1 MEGLR
6 IALTLACIG
15 LSAAPAHAQAY
26 PTKPVTIVVTLAAGG
41 AADVIAR
48 AVAQRLTEE
57 WGQPVVVE
65 NKGGAN
71 NQVGTTAVARSAPDG
86 YTLLLTPEHTF
97 TVNPYLYRKLS
108 YDPAKDF
115 IPVTGLVSISQALV
129 VHPSLAMQNVPDLIA
144 AARDKPG
151 GINYGSLGVGSG
163 PHLSM
168 ELLQS
173 MSGTKLNA
181 VQYKGAAPALT
192 DVIAGHVPMMFVSTG
207 LIVQAWKAG
216 QLRPLGVGSRERLAQ
231 FPELPTVAE
240 TLPGFTALVW
250 FGLFAP
256 SGTPR
261 DIVVKINNAVQRML
275 ADRDFR
281 DRFLTPNLYEPMSG
295 SPEQFAEQIRLDAE
309 RWQKVIRD
317 AKLAIAE
324 SIWMPS
330 AGTKSSVMPSWR
342 SRTDSTSRLMRG
354 AAWRH
359 RLGSTSTAC
368 SAGSTH
374 SIASEL
380 CPAAAI
386 AGLRSPTT
394 TAPGVTCWCSGCV
407 NSAWPSPS
415 TLSATSSACAAD
427 ARTRPP

>member
-15 LSAAPAHAQAY
+15 LSAGPAHTQAY

-207 LIVQAWKAG
+207 LIVQPWKAG

-256 SGTPR
+256 AGTPR

-275 ADRDFR
+275 ADRDFH
-281 DRFLTPNLYEPMSG
+281 DRFLAPNLYEPMSG

-317 AKLAIAE
+317 AKLAIA
-324 SIWMPS
+324 
-330 AGTKSSVMPSWR
+330 
-342 SRTDSTSRLMRG
+342 D
-354 AAWRH
+354 
-359 RLGSTSTAC
+359 
-368 SAGSTH
+368 
-374 SIASEL
+374 
-380 CPAAAI
+380 
-386 AGLRSPTT
+386 
-394 TAPGVTCWCSGCV
+394 
-407 NSAWPSPS
+407 
-415 TLSATSSACAAD
+415 
-427 ARTRPP
+427 

>member
-15 LSAAPAHAQAY
+15 VSAAPAHAQAY
-26 PTKPVTIVVTLAAGG
+26 PSKPVTIVVTLAAGG

-48 AVAQRLTEE
+48 ALAQRLTEE

-115 IPVTGLVSISQALV
+115 IPVSGLVSISQTLV
-129 VHPSLAMQNVPDLIA
+129 VHPSLAMQNLGDLIA

-151 GINYGSLGVGSG
+151 RINYGSLGVGSG

-207 LIVQAWKAG
+207 LIVQGWKAG

-240 TLPGFTALVW
+240 TLPGFTAVVW

-295 SPEQFAEQIRLDAE
+295 PPEQFAEQIRLDAE

-317 AKLAIAE
+317 AKLAIA
-324 SIWMPS
+324 
-330 AGTKSSVMPSWR
+330 
-342 SRTDSTSRLMRG
+342 D
-354 AAWRH
+354 
-359 RLGSTSTAC
+359 
-368 SAGSTH
+368 
-374 SIASEL
+374 
-380 CPAAAI
+380 
-386 AGLRSPTT
+386 
-394 TAPGVTCWCSGCV
+394 
-407 NSAWPSPS
+407 
-415 TLSATSSACAAD
+415 
-427 ARTRPP
+427 

>member
-1 MEGLR
+1 MKGLR

-15 LSAAPAHAQAY
+15 VSAAPAHAQAY
-26 PTKPVTIVVTLAAGG
+26 PSKPVTIVVTLAAGG

-115 IPVTGLVSISQALV
+115 IPVTGLVSISQTLV
-129 VHPSLAMQNVPDLIA
+129 VHPSLAMQNLGDLIA
-144 AARDKPG
+144 AAREKPG

-216 QLRPLGVGSRERLAQ
+216 QLRPLGVGSRERVAQ

-261 DIVVKINNAVQRML
+261 DIVVKINNAVQRIL

-295 SPEQFAEQIRLDAE
+295 SPEQFAEQIRVDAE

-317 AKLAIAE
+317 AKLAIA
-324 SIWMPS
+324 
-330 AGTKSSVMPSWR
+330 
-342 SRTDSTSRLMRG
+342 D
-354 AAWRH
+354 
-359 RLGSTSTAC
+359 
-368 SAGSTH
+368 
-374 SIASEL
+374 
-380 CPAAAI
+380 
-386 AGLRSPTT
+386 
-394 TAPGVTCWCSGCV
+394 
-407 NSAWPSPS
+407 
-415 TLSATSSACAAD
+415 
-427 ARTRPP
+427 

>member
-15 LSAAPAHAQAY
+15 LSAAPVHAQAY
-26 PTKPVTIVVTLAAGG
+26 STKPVTIVVTLATGG

-115 IPVTGLVSISQALV
+115 IPVTGLVSISQVLV
-129 VHPSLAMQNVPDLIA
+129 VHPSLAVQNVGDLIA

-151 GINYGSLGVGSG
+151 GINYGSLGIGSG

-192 DVIAGHVPMMFVSTG
+192 DVIAGHVPMIFVSTG
-207 LIVQAWKAG
+207 LVVQAWKAG

-261 DIVVKINNAVQRML
+261 DIVVKVNNAVQRIL

-295 SPEQFAEQIRLDAE
+295 SPEQFAEQIRVDAE

-317 AKLAIAE
+317 AKLAIA
-324 SIWMPS
+324 
-330 AGTKSSVMPSWR
+330 
-342 SRTDSTSRLMRG
+342 D
-354 AAWRH
+354 
-359 RLGSTSTAC
+359 
-368 SAGSTH
+368 
-374 SIASEL
+374 
-380 CPAAAI
+380 
-386 AGLRSPTT
+386 
-394 TAPGVTCWCSGCV
+394 
-407 NSAWPSPS
+407 
-415 TLSATSSACAAD
+415 
-427 ARTRPP
+427 

>member
-1 MEGLR
+1 MKGLR

-15 LSAAPAHAQAY
+15 VSAAPAHAQAY
-26 PTKPVTIVVTLAAGG
+26 PSKPVTIVVTLAAGG

-48 AVAQRLTEE
+48 ALAQRLTEE
-57 WGQPVVVE
+57 WWQPVVVE

-115 IPVTGLVSISQALV
+115 IPVSGLVSISQTLV
-129 VHPSLAMQNVPDLIA
+129 VHPSLAMQNLGDLIA

-151 GINYGSLGVGSG
+151 RINYGSLGVGSG

-207 LIVQAWKAG
+207 LIVQGWKAG

-240 TLPGFTALVW
+240 TLPGFTAVVW

-261 DIVVKINNAVQRML
+261 DIVVKINNAVQRLL

-281 DRFLTPNLYEPMSG
+281 DRFLTPNLYEPISG
-295 SPEQFAEQIRLDAE
+295 SPEQFAEQIHLDAE

-317 AKLAIAE
+317 AKLAIA
-324 SIWMPS
+324 
-330 AGTKSSVMPSWR
+330 
-342 SRTDSTSRLMRG
+342 D
-354 AAWRH
+354 
-359 RLGSTSTAC
+359 
-368 SAGSTH
+368 
-374 SIASEL
+374 
-380 CPAAAI
+380 
-386 AGLRSPTT
+386 
-394 TAPGVTCWCSGCV
+394 
-407 NSAWPSPS
+407 
-415 TLSATSSACAAD
+415 
-427 ARTRPP
+427 

>member
-15 LSAAPAHAQAY
+15 LFAAPAHAQAY
-26 PTKPVTIVVTLAAGG
+26 PTKPVTIVVNLAAGG

-48 AVAQRLTEE
+48 ALAQRLTEE

-144 AARDKPG
+144 GARDKPN

-216 QLRPLGVGSRERLAQ
+216 QLRPLGVGSRERVAQ

-261 DIVVKINNAVQRML
+261 DIVVKINNAVQRIL

-295 SPEQFAEQIRLDAE
+295 PPEQFAEQIRLDAE

-317 AKLAIAE
+317 AKLAIA
-324 SIWMPS
+324 
-330 AGTKSSVMPSWR
+330 
-342 SRTDSTSRLMRG
+342 D
-354 AAWRH
+354 
-359 RLGSTSTAC
+359 
-368 SAGSTH
+368 
-374 SIASEL
+374 
-380 CPAAAI
+380 
-386 AGLRSPTT
+386 
-394 TAPGVTCWCSGCV
+394 
-407 NSAWPSPS
+407 
-415 TLSATSSACAAD
+415 
-427 ARTRPP
+427 

>member
-1 MEGLR
+1 MKGLR

-15 LSAAPAHAQAY
+15 VSAAPAHAQAY
-26 PTKPVTIVVTLAAGG
+26 PSKPVTIVVTLAAGG

-48 AVAQRLTEE
+48 ALAQRLTEE

-115 IPVTGLVSISQALV
+115 IPVTGLVSISQTLV
-129 VHPSLAMQNVPDLIA
+129 VHPSLAMQNLGDVIA
-144 AARDKPG
+144 AAREKPG

-240 TLPGFTALVW
+240 TLPGFTAVVW

-261 DIVVKINNAVQRML
+261 DIVVKLNNAVQRIL

-281 DRFLTPNLYEPMSG
+281 DRFLAPNLYEPMSG
-295 SPEQFAEQIRLDAE
+295 SPEQFAEQIHLDAE

-317 AKLAIAE
+317 AKLAIA
-324 SIWMPS
+324 
-330 AGTKSSVMPSWR
+330 
-342 SRTDSTSRLMRG
+342 D
-354 AAWRH
+354 
-359 RLGSTSTAC
+359 
-368 SAGSTH
+368 
-374 SIASEL
+374 
-380 CPAAAI
+380 
-386 AGLRSPTT
+386 
-394 TAPGVTCWCSGCV
+394 
-407 NSAWPSPS
+407 
-415 TLSATSSACAAD
+415 
-427 ARTRPP
+427 

>member
-6 IALTLACIG
+6 IALALACIG
-15 LSAAPAHAQAY
+15 LSAGPAHAQTY

-216 QLRPLGVGSRERLAQ
+216 QLRPLGVGSRERLVQ

-281 DRFLTPNLYEPMSG
+281 ERFLTPNLYEPMSG

-317 AKLAIAE
+317 AKLAIA
-324 SIWMPS
+324 
-330 AGTKSSVMPSWR
+330 
-342 SRTDSTSRLMRG
+342 D
-354 AAWRH
+354 
-359 RLGSTSTAC
+359 
-368 SAGSTH
+368 
-374 SIASEL
+374 
-380 CPAAAI
+380 
-386 AGLRSPTT
+386 
-394 TAPGVTCWCSGCV
+394 
-407 NSAWPSPS
+407 
-415 TLSATSSACAAD
+415 
-427 ARTRPP
+427 

>member
-6 IALTLACIG
+6 IALALACIG
-15 LSAAPAHAQAY
+15 LSAGPAHTQAY

-115 IPVTGLVSISQALV
+115 IPVTGLVGISQALV
-129 VHPSLAMQNVPDLIA
+129 VHPSLAMLNVGDLIA

-207 LIVQAWKAG
+207 LIVQGWKAG

-295 SPEQFAEQIRLDAE
+295 PPEQFAEQIRLDAE

-317 AKLAIAE
+317 AKLAIA
-324 SIWMPS
+324 
-330 AGTKSSVMPSWR
+330 
-342 SRTDSTSRLMRG
+342 D
-354 AAWRH
+354 
-359 RLGSTSTAC
+359 
-368 SAGSTH
+368 
-374 SIASEL
+374 
-380 CPAAAI
+380 
-386 AGLRSPTT
+386 
-394 TAPGVTCWCSGCV
+394 
-407 NSAWPSPS
+407 
-415 TLSATSSACAAD
+415 
-427 ARTRPP
+427 

>member
-6 IALTLACIG
+6 IALALACIG
-15 LSAAPAHAQAY
+15 LSAGPAHTQAY

-216 QLRPLGVGSRERLAQ
+216 QLRPLGVGSRERVAQ

-261 DIVVKINNAVQRML
+261 DIVVKINNAVQRIL

-295 SPEQFAEQIRLDAE
+295 PPEQFAEQIRLDAE

-317 AKLAIAE
+317 AKLAIA
-324 SIWMPS
+324 
-330 AGTKSSVMPSWR
+330 
-342 SRTDSTSRLMRG
+342 D
-354 AAWRH
+354 
-359 RLGSTSTAC
+359 
-368 SAGSTH
+368 
-374 SIASEL
+374 
-380 CPAAAI
+380 
-386 AGLRSPTT
+386 
-394 TAPGVTCWCSGCV
+394 
-407 NSAWPSPS
+407 
-415 TLSATSSACAAD
+415 
-427 ARTRPP
+427 

>member
-15 LSAAPAHAQAY
+15 LSAGPAHAQTY

-48 AVAQRLTEE
+48 ALAQRLTEE

-115 IPVTGLVSISQALV
+115 IPVTGLVSISQVLV
-129 VHPSLAMQNVPDLIA
+129 VHPSLAMLNVGDLIA

-256 SGTPR
+256 AGTPR

-275 ADRDFR
+275 ADRDFH
-281 DRFLTPNLYEPMSG
+281 DRFLAPNLYEPMSG

-317 AKLAIAE
+317 AKLAIA
-324 SIWMPS
+324 
-330 AGTKSSVMPSWR
+330 
-342 SRTDSTSRLMRG
+342 D
-354 AAWRH
+354 
-359 RLGSTSTAC
+359 
-368 SAGSTH
+368 
-374 SIASEL
+374 
-380 CPAAAI
+380 
-386 AGLRSPTT
+386 
-394 TAPGVTCWCSGCV
+394 
-407 NSAWPSPS
+407 
-415 TLSATSSACAAD
+415 
-427 ARTRPP
+427 

>member
-15 LSAAPAHAQAY
+15 LSAAPAHAQNY

-129 VHPSLAMQNVPDLIA
+129 VHPSLAMQSVPDLIA

-207 LIVQAWKAG
+207 LIVQVWKAG

-261 DIVVKINNAVQRML
+261 DIVVKINSAVQRIL
-275 ADRDFR
+275 AERDFR

-317 AKLAIAE
+317 AKLAIA
-324 SIWMPS
+324 
-330 AGTKSSVMPSWR
+330 
-342 SRTDSTSRLMRG
+342 D
-354 AAWRH
+354 
-359 RLGSTSTAC
+359 
-368 SAGSTH
+368 
-374 SIASEL
+374 
-380 CPAAAI
+380 
-386 AGLRSPTT
+386 
-394 TAPGVTCWCSGCV
+394 
-407 NSAWPSPS
+407 
-415 TLSATSSACAAD
+415 
-427 ARTRPP
+427 

>member
-26 PTKPVTIVVTLAAGG
+26 PSKPVTIVVTLAAGG

-57 WGQPVVVE
+57 WGQPVLVE

-115 IPVTGLVSISQALV
+115 IPVTGLVGISQALV
-129 VHPSLAMQNVPDLIA
+129 VHPSLAMLNVGDLIA

-207 LIVQAWKAG
+207 LIVQPWKAG

-275 ADRDFR
+275 ADRDFH
-281 DRFLTPNLYEPMSG
+281 DRFLAPNLYEPMSG

-317 AKLAIAE
+317 AKLAIA
-324 SIWMPS
+324 
-330 AGTKSSVMPSWR
+330 
-342 SRTDSTSRLMRG
+342 D
-354 AAWRH
+354 
-359 RLGSTSTAC
+359 
-368 SAGSTH
+368 
-374 SIASEL
+374 
-380 CPAAAI
+380 
-386 AGLRSPTT
+386 
-394 TAPGVTCWCSGCV
+394 
-407 NSAWPSPS
+407 
-415 TLSATSSACAAD
+415 
-427 ARTRPP
+427 

>member
-6 IALTLACIG
+6 IALALACIG
-15 LSAAPAHAQAY
+15 LSAGPAHTQAY

-256 SGTPR
+256 AGTPR

-317 AKLAIAE
+317 AKLAIA
-324 SIWMPS
+324 
-330 AGTKSSVMPSWR
+330 
-342 SRTDSTSRLMRG
+342 D
-354 AAWRH
+354 
-359 RLGSTSTAC
+359 
-368 SAGSTH
+368 
-374 SIASEL
+374 
-380 CPAAAI
+380 
-386 AGLRSPTT
+386 
-394 TAPGVTCWCSGCV
+394 
-407 NSAWPSPS
+407 
-415 TLSATSSACAAD
+415 
-427 ARTRPP
+427 

>member
-6 IALTLACIG
+6 IALALACIG
-15 LSAAPAHAQAY
+15 LSAGPAHTQAY

-57 WGQPVVVE
+57 WGQPDVVE

-97 TVNPYLYRKLS
+97 TVNPYLYRKMS

-216 QLRPLGVGSRERLAQ
+216 QLRPLGVGSRERVAQ

-261 DIVVKINNAVQRML
+261 DIVVKINNAVQRIL

-295 SPEQFAEQIRLDAE
+295 SPEQFAEQINLDAE

-317 AKLAIAE
+317 AKLAIA
-324 SIWMPS
+324 
-330 AGTKSSVMPSWR
+330 
-342 SRTDSTSRLMRG
+342 D
-354 AAWRH
+354 
-359 RLGSTSTAC
+359 
-368 SAGSTH
+368 
-374 SIASEL
+374 
-380 CPAAAI
+380 
-386 AGLRSPTT
+386 
-394 TAPGVTCWCSGCV
+394 
-407 NSAWPSPS
+407 
-415 TLSATSSACAAD
+415 
-427 ARTRPP
+427 

>member
-1 MEGLR
+1 MEGFR

-15 LSAAPAHAQAY
+15 LFVAPPAHAQAY

-144 AARDKPG
+144 SAKEKPG

-216 QLRPLGVGSRERLAQ
+216 QLRPLGVGSRERPAQ

-240 TLPGFTALVW
+240 TLLGFTALVW

-275 ADRDFR
+275 ADRDFH
-281 DRFLTPNLYEPMSG
+281 DRFLAPNLYEPMSG

-317 AKLAIAE
+317 AKLAIA
-324 SIWMPS
+324 
-330 AGTKSSVMPSWR
+330 
-342 SRTDSTSRLMRG
+342 D
-354 AAWRH
+354 
-359 RLGSTSTAC
+359 
-368 SAGSTH
+368 
-374 SIASEL
+374 
-380 CPAAAI
+380 
-386 AGLRSPTT
+386 
-394 TAPGVTCWCSGCV
+394 
-407 NSAWPSPS
+407 
-415 TLSATSSACAAD
+415 
-427 ARTRPP
+427 

>member
-1 MEGLR
+1 
-6 IALTLACIG
+6 
-15 LSAAPAHAQAY
+15 
-26 PTKPVTIVVTLAAGG
+26 
-41 AADVIAR
+41 
-48 AVAQRLTEE
+48 
-57 WGQPVVVE
+57 VVE

-144 AARDKPG
+144 GARDKPN

-261 DIVVKINNAVQRML
+261 DIVVKINNAVQRIL

-295 SPEQFAEQIRLDAE
+295 SPEQFAEQIHLDAE
-309 RWQKVIRD
+309 RWHKVIRD
-317 AKLAIAE
+317 AKLAIA
-324 SIWMPS
+324 
-330 AGTKSSVMPSWR
+330 
-342 SRTDSTSRLMRG
+342 D
-354 AAWRH
+354 
-359 RLGSTSTAC
+359 
-368 SAGSTH
+368 
-374 SIASEL
+374 
-380 CPAAAI
+380 
-386 AGLRSPTT
+386 
-394 TAPGVTCWCSGCV
+394 
-407 NSAWPSPS
+407 
-415 TLSATSSACAAD
+415 
-427 ARTRPP
+427 

>member
-6 IALTLACIG
+6 IALALACIG
-15 LSAAPAHAQAY
+15 LSAGPAHTQAY

-71 NQVGTTAVARSAPDG
+71 NQVGTAAVARSAPDG

-207 LIVQAWKAG
+207 LIVQPWKAG

-256 SGTPR
+256 AGTPR

-317 AKLAIAE
+317 AKLAIA
-324 SIWMPS
+324 
-330 AGTKSSVMPSWR
+330 
-342 SRTDSTSRLMRG
+342 D
-354 AAWRH
+354 
-359 RLGSTSTAC
+359 
-368 SAGSTH
+368 
-374 SIASEL
+374 
-380 CPAAAI
+380 
-386 AGLRSPTT
+386 
-394 TAPGVTCWCSGCV
+394 
-407 NSAWPSPS
+407 
-415 TLSATSSACAAD
+415 
-427 ARTRPP
+427 

>member
-15 LSAAPAHAQAY
+15 VSAAPAHAQAY
-26 PTKPVTIVVTLAAGG
+26 PSKPVTIVVTLAAGG

-48 AVAQRLTEE
+48 ALAQRLTEE
-57 WGQPVVVE
+57 WWQPVVVE

-115 IPVTGLVSISQALV
+115 IPVSGLVSISQTLV
-129 VHPSLAMQNVPDLIA
+129 VHPSLAMQNLGDLIA

-151 GINYGSLGVGSG
+151 RINYGSLGVGSG

-207 LIVQAWKAG
+207 LIVQGWKAG

-240 TLPGFTALVW
+240 TLPGFTAVVW

-261 DIVVKINNAVQRML
+261 DIVVKINNAVQRLL

-281 DRFLTPNLYEPMSG
+281 DRFLTPNLYEPISG
-295 SPEQFAEQIRLDAE
+295 SPEQFAEQIHLDAE

-317 AKLAIAE
+317 AKLAIA
-324 SIWMPS
+324 
-330 AGTKSSVMPSWR
+330 
-342 SRTDSTSRLMRG
+342 D
-354 AAWRH
+354 
-359 RLGSTSTAC
+359 
-368 SAGSTH
+368 
-374 SIASEL
+374 
-380 CPAAAI
+380 
-386 AGLRSPTT
+386 
-394 TAPGVTCWCSGCV
+394 
-407 NSAWPSPS
+407 
-415 TLSATSSACAAD
+415 
-427 ARTRPP
+427 

>member
-1 MEGLR
+1 MEGPR

-15 LSAAPAHAQAY
+15 LFAAPAHAQPY

-48 AVAQRLTEE
+48 AVAQRLTED

-129 VHPSLAMQNVPDLIA
+129 VHPSLAMQNVRDLIA

-173 MSGTKLNA
+173 MSGTKVNA

-207 LIVQAWKAG
+207 LVVQAWKAG
-216 QLRPLGVGSRERLAQ
+216 QLRPLGVGSRERLVQ

-295 SPEQFAEQIRLDAE
+295 SPEQFAEQISLDAE

-317 AKLAIAE
+317 AKLAIA
-324 SIWMPS
+324 
-330 AGTKSSVMPSWR
+330 
-342 SRTDSTSRLMRG
+342 D
-354 AAWRH
+354 
-359 RLGSTSTAC
+359 
-368 SAGSTH
+368 
-374 SIASEL
+374 
-380 CPAAAI
+380 
-386 AGLRSPTT
+386 
-394 TAPGVTCWCSGCV
+394 
-407 NSAWPSPS
+407 
-415 TLSATSSACAAD
+415 
-427 ARTRPP
+427 

>member
-6 IALTLACIG
+6 IALALACIG
-15 LSAAPAHAQAY
+15 LSAGPAHAQTY

-57 WGQPVVVE
+57 WGQPVLVE

-115 IPVTGLVSISQALV
+115 IPVTGLVGISQALV
-129 VHPSLAMQNVPDLIA
+129 VHPSLAMLNVGDLIA

-207 LIVQAWKAG
+207 LVVQAWKAG

-295 SPEQFAEQIRLDAE
+295 PPEQFAEQIRLDAE

-317 AKLAIAE
+317 AKLAIA
-324 SIWMPS
+324 
-330 AGTKSSVMPSWR
+330 
-342 SRTDSTSRLMRG
+342 D
-354 AAWRH
+354 
-359 RLGSTSTAC
+359 
-368 SAGSTH
+368 
-374 SIASEL
+374 
-380 CPAAAI
+380 
-386 AGLRSPTT
+386 
-394 TAPGVTCWCSGCV
+394 
-407 NSAWPSPS
+407 
-415 TLSATSSACAAD
+415 
-427 ARTRPP
+427 

>member
-1 MEGLR
+1 MG
-6 IALTLACIG
+6 T
-15 LSAAPAHAQAY
+15 
-26 PTKPVTIVVTLAAGG
+26 AGCG
-41 AADVIAR
+41 R
-48 AVAQRLTEE
+48 EQGRRQ
-57 WGQPVVVE
+57 QP
-65 NKGGAN
+65 GR
-71 NQVGTTAVARSAPDG
+71 TTAVARSAPDG

-129 VHPSLAMQNVPDLIA
+129 AHPSLAMQNVGDLIA

-181 VQYKGAAPALT
+181 VQYKGAAPALA

-207 LIVQAWKAG
+207 LIVQPWKAG

-231 FPELPTVAE
+231 FPKLPTVAE

-261 DIVVKINNAVQRML
+261 DIVVKINNAVQRIL

-295 SPEQFAEQIRLDAE
+295 SPEQFAEQIHLDAE

-317 AKLAIAE
+317 AKLAIA
-324 SIWMPS
+324 
-330 AGTKSSVMPSWR
+330 
-342 SRTDSTSRLMRG
+342 D
-354 AAWRH
+354 
-359 RLGSTSTAC
+359 
-368 SAGSTH
+368 
-374 SIASEL
+374 
-380 CPAAAI
+380 
-386 AGLRSPTT
+386 
-394 TAPGVTCWCSGCV
+394 
-407 NSAWPSPS
+407 
-415 TLSATSSACAAD
+415 
-427 ARTRPP
+427 

>member
-1 MEGLR
+1 MKGLR

-15 LSAAPAHAQAY
+15 VSAAPAHAQAY
-26 PTKPVTIVVTLAAGG
+26 PSKPVTIVVTLAAGG

-48 AVAQRLTEE
+48 ALAQRLTEE
-57 WGQPVVVE
+57 WWQPVVVE

-115 IPVTGLVSISQALV
+115 IPVSGLVSISQTLV
-129 VHPSLAMQNVPDLIA
+129 VHPSLAMQNLGDLIA

-151 GINYGSLGVGSG
+151 RINYGSLGVGSG

-216 QLRPLGVGSRERLAQ
+216 QLRPLGVGSRERLAR

-295 SPEQFAEQIRLDAE
+295 SPEQFAEQIHLDAE

-317 AKLAIAE
+317 AKLAIA
-324 SIWMPS
+324 
-330 AGTKSSVMPSWR
+330 
-342 SRTDSTSRLMRG
+342 D
-354 AAWRH
+354 
-359 RLGSTSTAC
+359 
-368 SAGSTH
+368 
-374 SIASEL
+374 
-380 CPAAAI
+380 
-386 AGLRSPTT
+386 
-394 TAPGVTCWCSGCV
+394 
-407 NSAWPSPS
+407 
-415 TLSATSSACAAD
+415 
-427 ARTRPP
+427 